1 MSTVSMS
8 TVETARRR
16 PRAGEVAPFAI
27 LALMILAL
35 ALLPVLTHYTV
46 RTANVYDVFQ
56 NFASYG
62 LVALALGIT
71 IIAGE
76 FDLSVSSMYLLGG
89 MVAVLTGAGSPLL
102 GILAA
107 LGTAVI
113 VGAVQGG
120 LISGFRLNSM
130 PVTLGGYLVVLGVT
144 YILGHSK
151 SVIYEN
157 YTVGLRLDR
166 PILQIF
172 SIRSLVAL
180 AIFVVAAI
188 VLRYLRVGRD
198 IRAIGGDRRA
208 ARVAGVPVDRLL
220 VGVFVISAVGAAL
233 PGALLSYSLA
243 TASPTNIGF
252 DVLTFSA
259 TAALIGG
266 VSLSGG
272 KGRRDR
278 DRGGRPVPERA
289 PGDPLDPPLSRL
301 RLEPDHRRPPRPLHR
316 RLGPGPVAVVPDD
329 ARRRRSRGARVTD
342 ARQIR
347 LDPDPLERYLLSQG
361 FRVGNLVIVSGQ
373 AALDEHGNIVGAG
386 DFDAQAEQV
395 FRNLARVLEAGG
407 SSLDRVVKVT
417 IFLTDMTNFGKIV
430 ELRRRWFTPPYP
442 ADTIVEVRALALPEL
457 EIEIEAI
464 ATVA

>member
-1 MSTVSMS
+1 
-8 TVETARRR
+8 
-16 PRAGEVAPFAI
+16 
-27 LALMILAL
+27 MILAL
-35 ALLPVLTHYTV
+35 ALLPALTHYTV
-46 RTANVYDVFQ
+46 RTANVYDIFQ

-130 PVTLGGYLVVLGVT
+130 PVTLGGYLVVLGIT

-157 YTVGLRLDR
+157 YTVGLRLDK

-220 VGVFVISAVGAAL
+220 VGVFVDLGARGGAAGRAAQL
-233 PGALLSYSLA
+233 QPRHREPDEHRLRRAH
-243 TASPTNIGF
+243 
-252 DVLTFSA
+252 VLRD
-259 TAALIGG
+259 GG
-266 VSLSGG
+266 PHRRGQPVGRQ
-272 KGRRDR
+272 GRRDR
-278 DRGGRPVPERA
+278 DRGGRAVPERA

-301 RLEPDHRRPPRPLHR
+301 RLEPDHRRPARPLHD
-316 RLGPGPVAVVPDD
+316 RLGARPVAVVPDD
-329 ARRRRSRGARVTD
+329 ARRRRGRGARVTD

-347 LDPDPLERYLLSQG
+347 LDPDPLEPYLLSQG
-361 FRVGNLVIVSGQ
+361 FRVGDLVIVSGQ

-407 SSLDRVVKVT
+407 SSLERVVKVT

-464 ATVA
+464 ATVG